1 MNNEIKWINGS
12 TIAKINFKIQNDPI
26 SLDPEHISKAEEL
39 VYRVKNQYFYV
50 GLKDIFILSAAYLNS
65 VTVGHIF
72 PNGNKRTA
80 LATCGLFLFQNGFL
94 LPDSQAANL
103 KLADL
108 TLKSTNHEISNEIL
122 ANGIKAVAITPT
134 LIFSKTLVK
143 SFHR

>member
-1 MNNEIKWINGS
+1 MLG
-12 TIAKINFKIQNDPI
+12 
-26 SLDPEHISKAEEL
+26 
-39 VYRVKNQYFYV
+39 V
-50 GLKDIFILSAAYLNS
+50 KDIFILSATYLNS
-65 VTVGHIF
+65 VTDGHIF
-72 PNGNKRTA
+72 PNGHKRTA

-122 ANGIKAVAITPT
+122 ANGIKSVAIAPT
-134 LIFSKTLVK
+134 QIFSKNLVK